1 MTDTIK
7 GALIGAIIPT
17 VGAFAIF
24 YLGNFH
30 TQEVIEKQFIE
41 ILSESFECVDTSMN
55 FEQSVESINEYIQEL
70 EENCNLKNETDKTFK
85 TENVQ
90 ISIFHLEELAAERV
104 GLYPDS
110 NLTDNL
116 GNVYRDGMGFYTN
129 GFVEYTNLGIYT
141 NLTGTLVVSQEG
153 KYNNFE
159 GIFSIYDLDT
169 MEKIC
174 DDIIITNDMEPYS
187 LNCDIS
193 NVNKIKISFN
203 ITKDY
208 DKYMVYFVEP
218 KLEKPQNVG
227 IIK

>member
-17 VGAFAIF
+17 VGSLAIF
-24 YLGNFH
+24 FLGNFH
-30 TQEVIEKQFIE
+30 TQEAIETQFVE
-41 ILSESFECVDTSMN
+41 ILSESFEYVDKSMS
-55 FEQSVESINEYIQEL
+55 FEQSIESIKEYIQEL
-70 EENCNLKNETDKTFK
+70 EENCNPKNETDKTLK
-85 TENVQ
+85 TGSVK
-90 ISIFHLEELAAERV
+90 ISIFHLEELVAEKV

-110 NLTDNL
+110 HLTDNL
-116 GNVYRDGMGFYTN
+116 GNVYKDGMGFYTN
-129 GFVEYTNLGIYT
+129 GFVEYTNLETYT
-141 NLTGTLVVSQEG
+141 NLTGTLVVSQDG
-153 KYNNFE
+153 KNNNFE

-203 ITKDY
+203 ITNDY
-208 DKYMVYFVEP
+208 DKYMVFFVEP
-218 KLEKPQNVG
+218 KLERPQN
-227 IIK
+227 IP